1 MTFKVWVAVR
11 DMQASRVE
19 VEDDCNLDDLCK
31 VVDDVNLSG
40 GQLKDIG
47 IFQLN
52 VKSKI
57 VYR

>member
-31 VVDDVNLSG
+31 VVNDVNLSG